1 VAPNWPTAA
10 GLAESRRTAARV
22 SRGAISFSSSSHFP
36 LRLYSKFMKPVMLP
50 PGRAKVSTKP
60 APTGSET
67 STNTIGRVRVA
78 CRNAATLSVPL
89 ANMRS
94 GNQRDQFRR
103 VSAIAIDIVLAPAGV
118 GPDVAAAAP
127 SQLLQG
133 LLECRQLDLAAW
145 IVRGPVHEH
154 TEPPHALGLL
164 RARRERPRCR
174 CAAEQRD
181 EIVLPQGWHG
191 LGN

>member
-1 VAPNWPTAA
+1 MAWIAPNWPIAA

-22 SRGAISFSSSSHFP
+22 SRGAISLSSSSHFP

-67 STNTIGRVRVA
+67 CTNTIGRVRVA

-89 ANMRS
+89 ANKEVWR
-94 GNQRDQFRR
+94 QRDQSRR
-103 VSAIAIDIVLAPAGV
+103 VSAMAIDIVLPPAGV
-118 GPDVAAAAP
+118 DPDVSAVAP

-133 LLECRQLDLAAW
+133 LLERRQLDLTAW

-154 TEPPHALGLL
+154 TEPPHPLALLP
-164 RARRERPRCR
+164 ACRERP
-174 CAAEQRD
+174 
-181 EIVLPQGWHG
+181 
-191 LGN
+191 